1 MHLREGYQVKQMM
14 NKDHHRFISHGLI
27 QFAVGQNTELFLCL
41 LCFHNQVELGLSSL
55 GSV

>member
-27 QFAVGQNTELFLCL
+27 QFAVGQNIELFLCL

-55 GSV
+55 GPV